1 LYRKKSLFMIASFV
15 LILVGLV
22 NENITYAQKD
32 QGEGK
37 LVYVVP
43 VENEVE
49 RGLEAF
55 LARVTTEAI
64 EEGADHIIFEIDT
77 TGGRV
82 DAAGKIA
89 KILQDLDI
97 PTTSFIVNESLSAGS
112 YIALNTDTIYI
123 YHKSTRLNSS
133 NVS

>member
-1 LYRKKSLFMIASFV
+1 MIASFV

-37 LVYVVP
+37 LDDVTR

-49 RGLEAF
+49 RGLEAC

-64 EEGADHIIFEIDT
+64 EEGADHIRFEIDT
-77 TGGRV
+77 PGGRI
-82 DAAGKIA
+82 DAAAKIA
-89 KILQDLDI
+89 KILQDLNI
-97 PTTSFIVNESLSAGS
+97 PTTSFIVNEALSAGS
-112 YIALNTDTIYI
+112 YIALNT
-123 YHKSTRLNSS
+123 
-133 NVS
+133 